1 MKVKDRAPCGP
12 ETQGDPIAL
21 MGPQEERCPQEARH
35 QGTQFPRKGVKEPS
49 LPFCFT
55 AGSGSGL
62 SLHRLDGLPSETLA
76 ELVLASVGPDMK
88 QFETGS

>member
-1 MKVKDRAPCGP
+1 MKELA
-12 ETQGDPIAL
+12 
-21 MGPQEERCPQEARH
+21 
-35 QGTQFPRKGVKEPS
+35 

-62 SLHRLDGLPSETLA
+62 SCHKLDELPSETLA
-76 ELVLASVGPDMK
+76 ELILASVGPDMK

>member
-1 MKVKDRAPCGP
+1 M
-12 ETQGDPIAL
+12 
-21 MGPQEERCPQEARH
+21 
-35 QGTQFPRKGVKEPS
+35 KEPS

-55 AGSGSGL
+55 AGSDSGL
-62 SLHRLDGLPSETLA
+62 SLHRLDELPSETLA